1 MQSKLTLRIDKEL
14 INKAKNI
21 SKEKGKSLSKMV
33 SDYFKSLER
42 TKNANQNIPPVTK
55 SLIGILK
62 DKPIDEKDYKKH
74 LEKKY
79 L

>member
-1 MQSKLTLRIDKEL
+1 MQSKLTLRIDKAL
-14 INKAKNI
+14 VIKAKNI
-21 SKEKGKSLSKMV
+21 SKKSKSLSKMV
-33 SDYFKSLER
+33 ADYFKSLDS
-42 TKNANQNIPPVTK
+42 TYNADKYIPPLTK

-74 LEKKY
+74 LEKKH